1 MMHKTF
7 QLIKRE
13 MIYVGVVSLLFF
25 IVAIGYNKQ
34 VISTENISNV
44 RSIQAVH
51 LVSKYNK
58 NLVKTKFVK
67 TFEEVLKYASK
78 MPVKFEGSITGY
90 GPDCKGCGGKTGCP
104 PRQNVKNGNIYF
116 NDQEYGKINIV
127 ATDSRIPCGSIIKI
141 TNSSL
146 GDEVVTIALDRGG
159 AIKGNIMDFLVESEQ
174 KSSQVIGRQKV
185 TFEIVRW
192 GW

>member
-1 MMHKTF
+1 MHKTF
-7 QLIKRE
+7 KFIKLE
-13 MIYVGVVSLLFF
+13 MLYVGTVALLLF
-25 IVAIGYNKQ
+25 IVVIGYNKEA
-34 VISTENISNV
+34 VTTENISNV

-58 NLVKTKFVK
+58 NLVKTKTVK
-67 TFEEVLKYASK
+67 TFNEVLKYASS
-78 MPVKFEGSITGY
+78 MPVKFDGSITGY
-90 GPDCKGCGGKTGCP
+90 GPDCEGCGGRTGCP

-116 NDQEYGKINIV
+116 SDQEYGKVNIV

-146 GDEVVTIALDRGG
+146 GNEITAIALDRGG
-159 AIKGNIMDFLVESEQ
+159 VIKGTLMDFLVESE
-174 KSSQVIGRQKV
+174 KKAAKVVGRQKV

>member
-1 MMHKTF
+1 MHKTF
-7 QLIKRE
+7 KFIKRE
-13 MIYVGVVSLLFF
+13 LLYVGVVSVIIF
-25 IVAIGYNKQ
+25 IITIGYNKQ
-34 VISTENISNV
+34 IISTENISNV

-58 NLVKTKFVK
+58 NIVKTKTVD
-67 TFEEVLKYASK
+67 TFQEVLKYASK
-78 MPVKFEGSITGY
+78 MPVKFEGTITGY
-90 GPDCKGCGGKTGCP
+90 GPDCEGCGGKTGCP

-116 NDQEYGKINIV
+116 QDQEYGKVNIV

-146 GDEVVTIALDRGG
+146 GKEVITIALDRGG
-159 AIKGNIMDFLVESEQ
+159 VIKGNLMDFLVETE
-174 KSSQVIGRQKV
+174 KKAAKVIGRQKV

>member
-1 MMHKTF
+1 MHKTVRF
-7 QLIKRE
+7 IKRE
-13 MIYVGVVSLLFF
+13 LLYIGIVALLLF
-25 IVAIGYNKQ
+25 IIAIGYNRE
-34 VISTENISNV
+34 VVFTENISNV

-58 NLVKTKFVK
+58 NLVKTRDVD
-67 TFEEVLKYASK
+67 TFDEVLKYASK
-78 MPVKFEGSITGY
+78 MPVKFDGSITGY
-90 GPDCKGCGGKTGCP
+90 GPDCVGCGGRTGCP

-116 NDQEYGKINIV
+116 QDQQYGKINIV
-127 ATDSRIPCGSIIKI
+127 ATDSRIPCGSIVKI

-146 GDEVVTIALDRGG
+146 GEEVVAIALDRGG
-159 AIKGNIMDFLVESEQ
+159 VIKGTLMDFLVETE
-174 KSSQVIGRQKV
+174 KKAAKVIGRQKV

>member
-1 MMHKTF
+1 M
-7 QLIKRE
+7 
-13 MIYVGVVSLLFF
+13 
-25 IVAIGYNKQ
+25 
-34 VISTENISNV
+34 VITTENLSNV

-58 NLVKTKFVK
+58 NIVKTKTVE
-67 TFEEVLKYASK
+67 TFDQVLKYAST
-78 MPVKFEGSITGY
+78 MPVKFNGSITGY

-116 NDQEYGKINIV
+116 NDQEFGKINIV

-146 GDEVVTIALDRGG
+146 GKEVVAIALDRGG
-159 AIKGNIMDFLVESEQ
+159 VIKGTLMDFLVETEA
-174 KSSQVIGRQKV
+174 KAAKVIGRQKV

>member
-1 MMHKTF
+1 MHKTF
-7 QLIKRE
+7 QFIKRE
-13 MIYVGVVSLLFF
+13 MLYVGMVALLLF

-34 VISTENISNV
+34 TINTENISNV

-58 NLVKTKFVK
+58 NLVRTKTVE
-67 TFEEVLKYASK
+67 TFEEVLKYAST
-78 MPVKFEGSITGY
+78 MPVKFNGSITGY
-90 GPDCKGCGGKTGCP
+90 GPDCEGCGGKTGCP

-116 NDQEYGKINIV
+116 QDQQYGKINIV
-127 ATDSRIPCGSIIKI
+127 ATDSRIPCGSIVKI

-146 GDEVVTIALDRGG
+146 GKEVVAIALDRGG
-159 AIKGNIMDFLVESEQ
+159 VIKGTLMDFLVETE
-174 KSSQVIGRQKV
+174 KKAAKVIGRQKV

>member
-1 MMHKTF
+1 MHKTF
-7 QLIKRE
+7 QFIKRE
-13 MIYVGVVSLLFF
+13 LIYIGVVALSFL
-25 IVAIGYNKQ
+25 IIAMGYDK
-34 VISTENISNV
+34 VIINTENISNV

-58 NLVKTKFVK
+58 NLVRTKNVK
-67 TFEEVLKYASK
+67 TFEDVLKHASE
-78 MPVKFEGSITGY
+78 MPVKFEGSLTGY
-90 GPDCKGCGGKTGCP
+90 GPDCEGCGGKTGCP

-116 NDQEYGKINIV
+116 NDQEYGKVNIV
-127 ATDSRIPCGSIIKI
+127 ATDRRIPCGSVIKI

-146 GDEVVTIALDRGG
+146 GDEVVAIALDRGG
-159 AIKGNIMDFLVESEQ
+159 AIKGTLMDFLVETEKKAS
-174 KSSQVIGRQKV
+174 KVVGRQKV

>member
-1 MMHKTF
+1 MHRTF
-7 QLIKRE
+7 RFIRNQIL
-13 MIYVGVVSLLFF
+13 YVSTVALVLF
-25 IVAIGYNKQ
+25 IIAIGYEEKS
-34 VISTENISNV
+34 ITTENISSV

-58 NLVKTKFVK
+58 NIVKTKTVN
-67 TFEEVLKYASK
+67 TFNEVLKYASS
-78 MPVKFEGSITGY
+78 MPVKFNGSITGY
-90 GPDCKGCGGKTGCP
+90 GPDCKGCGGRTGCP

-116 NDQEYGKINIV
+116 KDQEYGKVNIV

-146 GDEVVTIALDRGG
+146 GKEVIAIALDRGG
-159 AIKGNIMDFLVESEQ
+159 VIKGTLMDFLVETEA
-174 KSSQVIGRQKV
+174 KAAKVIGRQKV
-185 TFEIVRW
+185 TFEIIRW

>member
-1 MMHKTF
+1 MHKTF
-7 QLIKRE
+7 QFIKRE
-13 MIYVGVVSLLFF
+13 MLYVGIVALLLF

-34 VISTENISNV
+34 TINTENISNV

-58 NLVKTKFVK
+58 NLVRTKTVE
-67 TFEEVLKYASK
+67 TFEEVLKYAST
-78 MPVKFEGSITGY
+78 MPVKFNGSITGY
-90 GPDCKGCGGKTGCP
+90 GPDCEGCGGKTGCP

-116 NDQEYGKINIV
+116 QDQQYGKINIV
-127 ATDSRIPCGSIIKI
+127 ATDSRIPCGSIVKI

-146 GDEVVTIALDRGG
+146 GKEVVAIALDRGG
-159 AIKGNIMDFLVESEQ
+159 VIKGTLMDFLVETE
-174 KSSQVIGRQKV
+174 KKAAKVIGRQKV

>member
-1 MMHKTF
+1 MHKTF
-7 QLIKRE
+7 QFVKRE
-13 MIYVGVVSLLFF
+13 MIYVGMVALLLF

-34 VISTENISNV
+34 TINTENISNV
-44 RSIQAVH
+44 RSIQAIH

-58 NLVKTKFVK
+58 NLVRTKTVE
-67 TFEEVLKYASK
+67 TFDEVLKYAST
-78 MPVKFEGSITGY
+78 MPVKFNGSITGY
-90 GPDCKGCGGKTGCP
+90 GPDCEGCGGKTGCP

-116 NDQEYGKINIV
+116 QDQQYGKINIV
-127 ATDSRIPCGSIIKI
+127 ATDSRIPCGSIVKI

-146 GDEVVTIALDRGG
+146 GKEVVAIALDRGG
-159 AIKGNIMDFLVESEQ
+159 VIKGTIMDFLVETE
-174 KSSQVIGRQKV
+174 KKAAKVIGRQKV

>member
-1 MMHKTF
+1 MHRTF
-7 QLIKRE
+7 RFIRNQIL
-13 MIYVGVVSLLFF
+13 YVSTVALVLF
-25 IVAIGYNKQ
+25 IIAIGYEEKS
-34 VISTENISNV
+34 ITTENISSV

-58 NLVKTKFVK
+58 NIVKTKTVN
-67 TFEEVLKYASK
+67 TFNEVLKYASS
-78 MPVKFEGSITGY
+78 MPVKFNGSITGY
-90 GPDCKGCGGKTGCP
+90 GPDCKGCGGRTGCP

-116 NDQEYGKINIV
+116 KDQEYGKVNIV

-146 GDEVVTIALDRGG
+146 GKGVIAIALDRGG
-159 AIKGNIMDFLVESEQ
+159 VIKGTLMDFLVETEA
-174 KSSQVIGRQKV
+174 KAAKVIGRQKV
-185 TFEIVRW
+185 TFEIIRW

>member
-1 MMHKTF
+1 MHKTF
-7 QLIKRE
+7 QFVKRE
-13 MIYVGVVSLLFF
+13 MIYVGMVALLLF

-34 VISTENISNV
+34 TINTENISNV
-44 RSIQAVH
+44 RSIQAIH

-58 NLVKTKFVK
+58 NLVRTKTVE
-67 TFEEVLKYASK
+67 TFDEVLKYAST
-78 MPVKFEGSITGY
+78 MPVKFNGSITGY
-90 GPDCKGCGGKTGCP
+90 GPDCQGCGGKTGGP

-116 NDQEYGKINIV
+116 QDQQYGKINIV
-127 ATDSRIPCGSIIKI
+127 ATDSRIPCGSIVKI

-146 GDEVVTIALDRGG
+146 GKEVVAIALDRGG
-159 AIKGNIMDFLVESEQ
+159 VIKGTLMDFLVETE
-174 KSSQVIGRQKV
+174 KKAAKVIGRQKV